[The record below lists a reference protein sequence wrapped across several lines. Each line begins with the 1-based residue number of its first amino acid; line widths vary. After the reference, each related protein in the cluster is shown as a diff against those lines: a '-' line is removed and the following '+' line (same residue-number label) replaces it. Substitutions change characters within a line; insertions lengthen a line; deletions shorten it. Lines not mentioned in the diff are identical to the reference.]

1 LILLSVSCFR
11 LIASQE
17 DSALPPTY
25 TSAAADSA
33 PPYWET
39 AIIGAPG
46 LGGAFHP
53 LAPGGMGWT
62 PGGTT
67 VGEIEDLIVEG
78 LPVGN
83 LFGFAWNLLVSVCF
97 QFVGE

>member
-1 LILLSVSCFR
+1 M
-11 LIASQE
+11 
-17 DSALPPTY
+17 
-25 TSAAADSA
+25 
-33 PPYWET
+33 
-39 AIIGAPG
+39 GG
-46 LGGAFHP
+46 LHP

-62 PGGTT
+62 PGGSH

-97 QFVGE
+97 QFVGESQKERERERVRSEKKNLSN